1 MPPKVILEKLVH
13 EPTPFPYSLQLCGES
28 EGNKGTF
35 FHIHPH
41 CQITQNMEGRLSYM
55 IEEREVELEDGDILL
70 INSNIPHVCTAER
83 GTLRRNL
90 GFYPEMVEFNKY
102 CKVYNSFVNVLY
114 SNMYPYILLKKNDCD
129 LMNITEILDKIFEV
143 PKQDYMAADGVVH
156 NRIMDL
162 SILLI
167 QWIVRKEKKDI
178 HRINRVLYRSMEY
191 IEKNC
196 TEPIMMSDVARES
209 GLNPSYF
216 SHCFKKNLGISF
228 KQYLN
233 RKRLEEAAVELTTTE
248 HQISEIAFAC
258 GFGSVTSFYQNF
270 VEFYKLSPK
279 KFRDLNMKKQ
289 T

>member
-1 MPPKVILEKLVH
+1 M
-13 EPTPFPYSLQLCGES
+13 
-28 EGNKGTF
+28 

-41 CQITQNMEGRLSYM
+41 CQITQNIGDGLKYIIHEQ
-55 IEEREVELEDGDILL
+55 EVELRQGDMLL
-70 INSNIPHVCTAER
+70 INSNIPHACIAKE
-83 GTLRRNL
+83 GAQRRNL
-90 GFYPEMVEFNKY
+90 GFYPEMLEFNKF
-102 CKVYNSFVNVLY
+102 CRVYGSFLSVVY
-114 SNMYPYILLKKNDCD
+114 SNMYPYILLRRNDCD
-129 LMNITEILDKIFEV
+129 EMNITKILDEV
-143 PKQDYMAADGVVH
+143 FRTQKKDYMAPDGVIH

-167 QWIVRKEKKDI
+167 QWIVKTEKKDI
-178 HRINRVLYRSMEY
+178 HRISTVLYRSMEF
-191 IEKNC
+191 IEENRM
-196 TEPIMMSDVARES
+196 EPIMMGDAARAA

-248 HQISEIAFAC
+248 HQISEIAFDC
-258 GFGSVTSFYQNF
+258 GFGSVSSFYQNF
-270 VEFYKLSPK
+270 AELYKLSPK

>member
-1 MPPKVILEKLVH
+1 MPSRIVLEKLVH
-13 EPTPFPYSLQLCGES
+13 EPTPFPYSLQICDEAKEELL
-28 EGNKGTF
+28 

-41 CQITQNMEGRLSYM
+41 CQITQNMGHTLSY
-55 IEEREVELEDGDILL
+55 IINEQEVWLKQGDVLL
-70 INSNIPHVCTAER
+70 INSNIPHACMAKEGAR
-83 GTLRRNL
+83 RRNL
-90 GFYPEMVEFNKY
+90 GFYPEMLEFNKF
-102 CKVYNSFVNVLY
+102 CRVYGSFLNVLY
-114 SNMYPYILLKKNDCD
+114 SNMYPYILLKKNDCHK
-129 LMNITEILDKIFEV
+129 MSITKILDEIFETQ
-143 PKQDYMAADGVVH
+143 KKDYMAPDGVIH

-167 QWIVRKEKKDI
+167 QWIVKTEKKDI
-178 HRINRVLYRSMEY
+178 HRISTTLYRGMEY
-191 IEKNC
+191 IEQNRM
-196 TEPIMMSDVARES
+196 EPIMMRDAARAA

-258 GFGSVTSFYQNF
+258 GFGSVSSFYQNF
-270 VEFYKLSPK
+270 TELYKLSPK

>member
-1 MPPKVILEKLVH
+1 MPNRIVLEKLVH
-13 EPTPFPYSLQLCGES
+13 EPTPFPYSLQICDEAKEELL
-28 EGNKGTF
+28 

-41 CQITQNMEGRLSYM
+41 CQITQNMGDALSYM
-55 IEEREVELEDGDILL
+55 IHEQEVALEQGDVLL
-70 INSNIPHVCTAER
+70 INSNIPHACMAKEGAR
-83 GTLRRNL
+83 RRNL
-90 GFYPEMVEFNKY
+90 GFYPEMLEFNKF
-102 CKVYNSFVNVLY
+102 CRVYGSFLNVLY

-129 LMNITEILDKIFEV
+129 EMRITKILDEIFETQ
-143 PKQDYMAADGVVH
+143 KRDYMAPDGVIH

-167 QWIVRKEKKDI
+167 QWIVKTEKKDI
-178 HRINRVLYRSMEY
+178 HRISTVLYRSMEY
-191 IEKNC
+191 IEQNRM
-196 TEPIMMSDVARES
+196 EPIMMRDAARVA

-258 GFGSVTSFYQNF
+258 GFGSVSSFYQNF
-270 VEFYKLSPK
+270 AELYKLSPK